1 MTLLF
6 FDVINCPFVDEKHK
20 RQIMKNSN
28 YVKREASN
36 NEIKIEIEKI
46 QEQNKWFM
54 NWEQDIDLER
64 ILKKKEWTSS
74 Y

>member
-1 MTLLF
+1 
-6 FDVINCPFVDEKHK
+6 
-20 RQIMKNSN
+20 MKNSN

-64 ILKKKEWTSS
+64 ILKKKEWASS

>member
-1 MTLLF
+1 MRTIPIF
-6 FDVINCPFVDEKHK
+6 FFLN
-20 RQIMKNSN
+20 RQIIN
-28 YVKREASN
+28 
-36 NEIKIEIEKI
+36 IEKI

>member
-1 MTLLF
+1 L
-6 FDVINCPFVDEKHK
+6 
-20 RQIMKNSN
+20 Q
-28 YVKREASN
+28 ASN
-36 NEIKIEIEKI
+36 AEIKLEINKIESQK
-46 QEQNKWFM
+46 KWFM